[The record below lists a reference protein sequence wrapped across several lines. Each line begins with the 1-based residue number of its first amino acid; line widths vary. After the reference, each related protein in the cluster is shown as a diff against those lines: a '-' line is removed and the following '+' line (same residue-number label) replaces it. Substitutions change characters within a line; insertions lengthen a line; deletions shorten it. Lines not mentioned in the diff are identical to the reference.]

1 MKRYCLCI
9 NTRLY
14 SAPCVRCV
22 ANAVRHNHHLFRQS
36 LLSVSVLIVCVTELR
51 THQKPNR
58 SNRRRSSSRRRIE
71 KLHNKRDLH
80 ILFANSSSGN
90 VFSTSILIRRRRSD
104 WENMKKFVKNRL
116 RTNKWYAKKANTD
129 KKKTWRIKRR
139 CIDSH
144 RHCQHQSNQDQRVA
158 FRASGINFPL
168 FRPQQNNHSNH
179 LRPWTNLVFVGCC
192 SIWFGIFCER

>member
-1 MKRYCLCI
+1 MKRYCLCV
-9 NTRLY
+9 NTRLN

-90 VFSTSILIRRRRSD
+90 VFQRQFLFEGDGAIGKIWKNSSRIDFAQTNDMQKRR
-104 WENMKKFVKNRL
+104 
-116 RTNKWYAKKANTD
+116 TQT

>member
-1 MKRYCLCI
+1 MKRYCLCV
-9 NTRLY
+9 NTRLN

-129 KKKTWRIKRR
+129 KKKNMTDKASMYWLTSTLSTSIKSR
-139 CIDSH
+139 SEG
-144 RHCQHQSNQDQRVA
+144 SFSGKWNQ
-158 FRASGINFPL
+158 FSFIP
-168 FRPQQNNHSNH
+168 P
-179 LRPWTNLVFVGCC
+179 TTK
-192 SIWFGIFCER
+192 